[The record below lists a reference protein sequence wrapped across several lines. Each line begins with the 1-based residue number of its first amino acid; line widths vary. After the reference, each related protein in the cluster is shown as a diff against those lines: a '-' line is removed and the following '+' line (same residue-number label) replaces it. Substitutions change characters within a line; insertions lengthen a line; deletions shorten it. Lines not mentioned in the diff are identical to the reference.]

1 VVLPDDRL
9 PPHEGDAV
17 DQAGNDTSGSGV
29 DSSMP
34 GNRSDCASNFTIG
47 GSGTLL
53 ALSTG
58 SPGMGGRFQNGTPL
72 LRTLHIAVALRHPFR
87 WSSTRPSWLTCDS
100 AGPAQARPDSIALAE
115 KRGLRGGKSVRVA
128 SVSEPPS
135 ASNITP

>member
-1 VVLPDDRL
+1 MVLPDDRL

-34 GNRSDCASNFTIG
+34 GNRSDGGSNFTIG

-58 SPGMGGRFQNGTPL
+58 SPGMGGRFQNGTPY
-72 LRTLHIAVALRHPFR
+72 
-87 WSSTRPSWLTCDS
+87 
-100 AGPAQARPDSIALAE
+100 
-115 KRGLRGGKSVRVA
+115 
-128 SVSEPPS
+128 
-135 ASNITP
+135 